1 MYMYKSFTSDK
12 KIKLDFIEMATICID
27 KGHQGYKIPSEL
39 TVL

>member
-27 KGHQGYKIPSEL
+27 KDIRVIKYL
-39 TVL
+39 LL

>member
-1 MYMYKSFTSDK
+1 MYMYKSSTSDK

-27 KGHQGYKIPSEL
+27 KRHKGYKLPSAL